1 MGVRAYIRGK
11 RRRAHVSVVRWLA
24 EKRLRRCMILYRSAP
39 QALVLILLLTAFL
52 PSSIRLA
59 IVGMHDGPMPLLSHI
74 NFYLSFVAK
83 GLAIVLA
90 SIYLR
95 ERVLKATRSS
105 DRLLQKTEMRVAR
118 SAASAANSQGQ

>member
-1 MGVRAYIRGK
+1 
-11 RRRAHVSVVRWLA
+11 
-24 EKRLRRCMILYRSAP
+24 MILYRSALE
-39 QALVLILLLTAFL
+39 ALALILLLTAFL

-59 IVGMHDGPMPLLSHI
+59 IVGMHDGPMPPLLSHI

-105 DRLLQKTEMRVAR
+105 DRLLQRTEMRVAR